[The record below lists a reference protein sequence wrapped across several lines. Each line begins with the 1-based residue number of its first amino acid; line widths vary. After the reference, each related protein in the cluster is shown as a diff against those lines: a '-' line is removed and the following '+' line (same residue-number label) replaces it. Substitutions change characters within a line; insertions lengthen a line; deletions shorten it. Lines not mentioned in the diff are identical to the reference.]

1 MKLLNGKETSLKIQE
16 DLRNQVTELISKGER
31 PPHLAAVLVG
41 DDGAS
46 KTYVGAKVKACERIG
61 YDSTE
66 IILHANTTQ
75 DQILSKIKELNEND
89 NIDGFIVQLP
99 LPDQINVEAVTD
111 TILPS
116 KDVDGFH
123 MVNVGKLLK
132 GLPCFISAT
141 PLGIMELLSHY
152 NIETEGKHC
161 VVVGRSDIVGT
172 PLSVLMSR
180 KSDPGNATVT
190 LCHSKTR
197 NLKEITLQGD
207 ILIGAIGSPN
217 YIKGDMVKEGA
228 VVIDVGI
235 TRVKDET
242 KKSGYRLVGDVD
254 FEEASKKASFITPVP
269 GGVGPMT
276 IAALLINTMHAYK
289 KDFYK

>member
-1 MKLLNGKETSLKIQE
+1 MELLNGKETSLKIQE
-16 DLRNQVTELISKGER
+16 DLKNQVEELVSNGER
-31 PPHLAAVLVG
+31 VPHLAALLVG
-41 DDGAS
+41 EDGAS

-66 IILHANTTQ
+66 IILAAETTQ
-75 DQILSKIKELNEND
+75 DQLLSKIHELNVND
-89 NIDGFIVQLP
+89 RIDGFIVQLP
-99 LPDQINVEAVTD
+99 LPEHINVEAITD
-111 TILPS
+111 AILPS

-132 GLPCFISAT
+132 GQPCFISAT
-141 PLGIMELLSHY
+141 PLGIMELLRHY
-152 NIETEGKHC
+152 KVETEGKHC

-180 KSDPGNATVT
+180 KAYPGNSTVT

-207 ILIGAIGSPN
+207 ILVGAVGAPN
-217 YIKGDMVKEGA
+217 YIREDMVKEGA
-228 VVIDVGI
+228 TVIDVGI

-242 KKSGYRLVGDVD
+242 KKSGFRLVGDID
-254 FEEASKKASFITPVP
+254 FEKVSEKASYITPVP

-276 IAALLINTMHAYK
+276 IAALLINTMHAYMG
-289 KDFYK
+289 DFY